1 MGVARAWSRW
11 PTEIFSPSLMHTVND
26 YLSDVGSKKAVSFMV
41 PEKNVPP
48 IVSFFYHGHILL
60 LLLLLVVAY
69 TFLSIIGCRQ
79 CSPISIRKLSGAITL
94 DWKGL
99 FSICKKPLVAKGL

>member
-41 PEKNVPP
+41 LEKNVPP
-48 IVSFFYHGHILL
+48 IVSFFYHGHILSYL
-60 LLLLLVVAY
+60 IG
-69 TFLSIIGCRQ
+69 SIH
-79 CSPISIRKLSGAITL
+79 
-94 DWKGL
+94 L
-99 FSICKKPLVAKGL
+99 FDYYRVPPVFAD

>member
-41 PEKNVPP
+41 LEKNVPP
-48 IVSFFYHGHILL
+48 IVSFFYHGH
-60 LLLLLVVAY
+60 
-69 TFLSIIGCRQ
+69 SITSIT
-79 CSPISIRKLSGAITL
+79 ISSLH
-94 DWKGL
+94 L
-99 FSICKKPLVAKGL
+99 FVYYRVPPVFVD

>member
-1 MGVARAWSRW
+1 MAKIAIFLPKMGVARAWSRW

-41 PEKNVPP
+41 LEKNVPP
-48 IVSFFYHGHILL
+48 IVSFFYHGHI
-60 LLLLLVVAY
+60 LLVVAY

-79 CSPISIRKLSGAITL
+79 CSPINSK
-94 DWKGL
+94 
-99 FSICKKPLVAKGL
+99 F

>member
-11 PTEIFSPSLMHTVND
+11 PTEKFSPSLMHTVND

-41 PEKNVPP
+41 LEKNVPP
-48 IVSFFYHGHILL
+48 IVSFFYHGHILRLRL
-60 LLLLLVVAY
+60 LVAY

-79 CSPISIRKLSGAITL
+79 CSPINSK
-94 DWKGL
+94 
-99 FSICKKPLVAKGL
+99 F

>member
-48 IVSFFYHGHILL
+48 IVSFFYHGHILSYL
-60 LLLLLVVAY
+60 TGSLH
-69 TFLSIIGCRQ
+69 
-79 CSPISIRKLSGAITL
+79 
-94 DWKGL
+94 L
-99 FSICKKPLVAKGL
+99 FVYYRVPPVFVD